1 MKDNNLPL
9 TTIDW
14 SQRFNKQKIKYFLIA
29 LLLAFFITLLAYKIL
44 YRAQNESEL
53 VSVVVA
59 KQNISKY
66 SQAKPENFEFR
77 KVRKDQVPART
88 IYNPQDINNLTSLL
102 DISKGQII
110 VSQFF
115 KEITNPD
122 SISAMIKDNMVG
134 IPIGFDWLIAPV
146 PNIKDGDLIDIIASE
161 AHKTTIAGQTV
172 ITSEAK
178 FPIKNAKVLRVV
190 KKGDYDQNGHL
201 VIEVTEDQAKSLMS
215 ARALKVLLNII
226 VK

>member
-44 YRAQNESEL
+44 HRAQNESEL

-122 SISAMIKDNMVG
+122 SISAVIKENMVG